1 MLGTQLSTA
10 LGRRVIAGEEG
21 WRFVFHVV
29 GALSIL
35 MSIFVFI
42 FARDPRKL
50 PHVPR
55 SNRSFGA
62 TLAWTGGRVAAMGRD
77 VATVITIPTFVVI
90 FLQGIVGMMPWVAM
104 GNWPTYLQ
112 LLGFSDGKA
121 GMIASMLT
129 LGTAFGCQLAGFLGD
144 GMVTKFPSA
153 GRIMTAQFSVFLSL
167 PGSVLLLKGLP
178 RGAIGISTFGG
189 PAETAAYAATFFF
202 VGLIISWCGT
212 NNSAIFAEIVPAR
225 LRTTVFAFNR
235 CIETSISQ
243 VAGWLVALMA
253 TRAFHFQDNL
263 ELATSDPV
271 GSEARIANAN
281 ALGNALLFWL
291 LVPWFLCMVAY
302 AGLYW
307 TLPRDRVRA
316 KEIGERLDR
325 EAEAAVAAAKL
336 PSAGKEVQ

>member
-29 GALSIL
+29 GALSMVMAL
-35 MSIFVFI
+35 LVLAL
-42 FARDPRKL
+42 ARDPRKL
-50 PHVPR
+50 PRVPR
-55 SNRSFGA
+55 ADRSVKA
-62 TLAWTGGRVAAMGRD
+62 TLAWAGGRLAAMGRD
-77 VATVITIPTFVVI
+77 VATVITIPTFVVV
-90 FLQGIVGMMPWVAM
+90 FVQGIVGMMPWVAM
-104 GNWPTYLQ
+104 SYWPTYLQ

-144 GMVTKFPSA
+144 GMHSRFPRW
-153 GRIMTAQFSVFLSL
+153 GRVATAQFSVFLSL

-178 RGAIGISTFGG
+178 RGAPGVASFGG

-202 VGLIISWCGT
+202 VGLVISWCGT
-212 NNSAIFAEIVPAR
+212 NNSAIFAEIVPPQ

-243 VAGWLVALMA
+243 VAAKLVALMA

-263 ELATSDPV
+263 EAAVADPV
-271 GSEARIANAN
+271 GSDARLANVN

-291 LVPWFLCMVAY
+291 LVPWFLCMLAY
-302 AGLYW
+302 TGLYA
-307 TLPRDRVRA
+307 TLPRDRERA
-316 KEIGERLDR
+316 RAIGARLEADAA
-325 EAEAAVAAAKL
+325 AEAARVKGL
-336 PSAGKEVQ
+336 SAGKEVE